1 MARSG
6 KTAGGNKSLMRWCGS
21 RRFRSLSQ
29 ALRVA
34 AVMGAAGLT
43 AGCWQPLYGSGS
55 TAGSASV
62 QDKFAVVAVDIRDIP
77 TQKNT
82 DSARATVSLRNALQF
97 DLHNGSGKALAPI
110 YRLTATVSVGQNVIE
125 LNASNGFPGNLV
137 EMVTVSYQ
145 LIEISTGKTV
155 ISDTAY
161 SEVSFDSPGGEQP
174 FARRSGIHAAEEQGV
189 QKAAEMV
196 RNRLASYFVAGT

>member
-1 MARSG
+1 
-6 KTAGGNKSLMRWCGS
+6 
-21 RRFRSLSQ
+21 
-29 ALRVA
+29 
-34 AVMGAAGLT
+34 MGAAGLT

-110 YRLTATVSVGQNVIE
+110 YRLTASVSVGQVVTEINP
-125 LNASNGFPGNLV
+125 STGFPGNLI

-145 LIEISTGKTV
+145 LIEIATGKTV
-155 ISDTAY
+155 VTDTAY
-161 SEVSFDSPGGEQP
+161 SEVSFNSPGGEQP
-174 FARRSGIHAAEEQGV
+174 FARRSGIHTAEDAGV